1 MAGLSYAPVLQV
13 DNRLVATLCRCTRH
27 LPYVLS
33 TFTLGPVQ
41 LLGMSDL
48 RPTYSRSQRRP
59 APPSRTQ
66 GRWWQGDDEAA
77 VAQWTTRGRGRT
89 GCGNSGRSPSE
100 WT

>member
-41 LLGMSDL
+41 LLGTSVL
-48 RPTYSRSQRRP
+48 RP
-59 APPSRTQ
+59 RTTL
-66 GRWWQGDDEAA
+66 EP
-77 VAQWTTRGRGRT
+77 VHPLAQTPHHVPNTVGPLVELT
-89 GCGNSGRSPSE
+89 GHHERLSVGHG
-100 WT
+100 